1 MSYKW
6 VQIDTDIDGEAARDQ
21 SGGSVSLNSTG
32 NVVAIGAYL
41 NDGNGTSSGH
51 VRVYKYENGG
61 WIQLGADID
70 GEDGV
75 DWSGWSVSLNSA
87 GNVVAIGADLNDG
100 NGTYSGHVRVYK
112 YENGGWIKLGADID
126 GEADSDQSGW
136 SVSLNSTGN
145 VVAIGAP
152 FNDGN
157 DGNGDNSGH
166 VRVYGLIKN

>member
-6 VQIDTDIDGEAARDQ
+6 VQIDT
-21 SGGSVSLNSTG
+21 
-32 NVVAIGAYL
+32 
-41 NDGNGTSSGH
+41 
-51 VRVYKYENGG
+51 
-61 WIQLGADID
+61 DID

-87 GNVVAIGADLNDG
+87 GNVVAIGAYFNDG
-100 NGTYSGHVRVYK
+100 NGIDSGHVRVYK
-112 YENGGWIKLGADID
+112 YENGGWIQLGADID
-126 GEADSDQSGW
+126 GEATDDWSGR